1 MDHFLSSKRRWQ
13 IGWDEILKGGLEL
26 GVSMMSLRGTEGGI
40 KAAKERHDVVNEPH
54 FEQVFRL
61 LLVAE

>member
-1 MDHFLSSKRRWQ
+1 
-13 IGWDEILKGGLEL
+13 
-26 GVSMMSLRGTEGGI
+26 MMSLRGTEGGI